1 VGERPP
7 RVTRPS
13 AARLWTRRLVAL
25 GVLFGTLALGVW
37 VARASLDV
45 VGDEPA
51 PPPTTRPAAP
61 KPPEPLRIVFPEG
74 FTREQMAQ
82 RIAAVNVI
90 AKRKRKIMPRLSPR
104 AYRVV
109 TARLAPPRGFAEA
122 RGRTLEGFLFPAT
135 YEFVRRTTSRQLVG
149 RQLEAFRRNW
159 RKLDLAHA
167 RSRNLTAY
175 DILIIASM
183 VEREVRVPRER
194 PLVAAVI
201 YNRLRAGMPLGIDA
215 TLRYGLKIPPTEPIR
230 QSQLEDPT
238 PYNTRLHTGL
248 PPTPIGNPG
257 LAALRAAARP
267 ASVDFLFFVR
277 NEDCRTHF
285 FTADEDEFF
294 ARVAGRR
301 C

>member
-1 VGERPP
+1 MGQRRP

-13 AARLWTRRLVAL
+13 AARLWARRLVAL
-25 GVLFGTLALGVW
+25 GVLVVMLVLGVW

-45 VGDEPA
+45 VDDEPA
-51 PPPTTRPAAP
+51 PPTTRAAAP
-61 KPPEPLRIVFPEG
+61 KPPKPLRIIFPEG

-82 RIAAVNVI
+82 RIGAVNRI
-90 AKRKRKIMPRLSPR
+90 AKRKRKITPRLSPR

-109 TARLAPPRGFAEA
+109 TARLPPPRGFSEA

-135 YEFVRRTTSRQLVG
+135 YEFVRKTTSRQLVG

-175 DILIIASM
+175 DVLIIASM

-215 TLRYGLKIPPTEPIR
+215 TLRYGLKIPPTEAIR

-238 PYNTRLHTGL
+238 PYNTRIHAGL

-267 ASVDFLFFVR
+267 AAVDFLFFVR
-277 NEDCRTHF
+277 NEDCKTHF

-294 ARVAGRR
+294 ARVAGPR